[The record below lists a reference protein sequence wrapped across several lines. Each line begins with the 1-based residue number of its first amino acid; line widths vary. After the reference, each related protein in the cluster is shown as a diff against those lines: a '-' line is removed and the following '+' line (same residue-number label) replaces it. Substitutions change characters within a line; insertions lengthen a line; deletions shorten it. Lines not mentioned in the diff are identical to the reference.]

1 MKCSKQLSVTMPWVE
16 HRLLSNL
23 DSNVR
28 KFQLK
33 IVSIQFTA
41 PEVTQMQMWRKLAK
55 STKTDE
61 IRNTISEI
69 TGRLGLI

>member
-1 MKCSKQLSVTMPWVE
+1 MG
-16 HRLLSNL
+16 
-23 DSNVR
+23 

-41 PEVTQMQMWRKLAK
+41 PEVSQMQMWRKLAK
-55 STKTDE
+55 STKIDE

-69 TGRLGLI
+69 TGRLGLIWNSKF